1 MTVKSNEEWLAA
13 LHGQNNEPALEDLRR
28 SLERGLHYA
37 LAGKVGE
44 YQLDALVEDIA
55 QEAVVKV
62 LVNLDTFRGESQ
74 FLTWATKIAV
84 RLAFSELR
92 RKRWRDVSIEA
103 LQKEDEEQEYTPAFL
118 ADPGPSPE
126 KQAQLNGIMTM
137 VEQMMAETLSE
148 RQRTALQVVMAG
160 NMPLDELALKMST
173 NRNAL
178 YKLLHDARMRMQ
190 KRLLEEGLSPQDLLA
205 VFDEK

>member
-13 LHGQNNEPALEDLRR
+13 LRGQNNEQALEDLRR

-37 LAGKVGE
+37 LAGKVSD
-44 YQLDALVEDIA
+44 YQIEALVEDIA
-55 QEAVVKV
+55 QDAVVKV
-62 LVNLDTFRGESQ
+62 LANLDTFRGESQ

-92 RKRWRDVSIEA
+92 RKRWRDVSIEG
-103 LQKEDEEQEYTPAFL
+103 LQKEDEGQEYTPAFL
-118 ADPGPSPE
+118 ADSGPSPE
-126 KQAQLNGIMTM
+126 KQAELNGTMIM
-137 VEQMMAETLSE
+137 VEQMMQEALSE
-148 RQRTALQVVMAG
+148 RQRTALMAVIADQ
-160 NMPLDELALKMST
+160 MPMDELALKMGT

-190 KRLLEEGLSPQDLLA
+190 KRLLEEGLYPQDLLA
-205 VFDEK
+205 IFDEK

>member
-1 MTVKSNEEWLAA
+1 MTVKSNEEWLTA
-13 LHGQNNEPALEDLRR
+13 LRSQDNEEIFEDLRH

-37 LAGKVGE
+37 LAGRAGD
-44 YQLDALVEDIA
+44 YQLEALVEDIA

-62 LVNLDTFRGESQ
+62 LANLDTFRGESQ

-84 RLAFSELR
+84 RLALSELR
-92 RKRWRDVSIEA
+92 RKRWRDVSIEG
-103 LQKEDEEQEYTPAFL
+103 LQKEDEDQEYTPAFL
-118 ADPGPSPE
+118 ADSSPSPE
-126 KQAQLNGIMTM
+126 KQTQLNGMMVM

-148 RQRTALQVVMAG
+148 RQRTALMAVIAG
-160 NMPLDELALKMST
+160 QLPLEEIALQMGT

-190 KRLLEEGLSPQDLLA
+190 KRLLEEGFSPQDLLA
-205 VFDEK
+205 TFDEK

>member
-1 MTVKSNEEWLAA
+1 MNGKSNEEWLAA
-13 LHGQNNEPALEDLRR
+13 LRSQDNERALEDLGR

-37 LAGKVGE
+37 LAGRVSDN
-44 YQLDALVEDIA
+44 QLDALVQDIA

-62 LVNLDTFRGESQ
+62 LANLNTFRGESQ

-92 RKRWRDVSIEA
+92 RKRWRDVSIEE
-103 LQKEDEEQEYTPAFL
+103 LQKEDEGQEYTPAFL
-118 ADPGPSPE
+118 ADSSPSPE
-126 KQAQLNGIMTM
+126 KQTQLDGMM
-137 VEQMMAETLSE
+137 VMVDRMMQESLSE
-148 RQRTALQVVMAG
+148 RQRTALMAVIAG
-160 NMPLDELALKMST
+160 QMPLEELALKMGT

-190 KRLLEEGLSPQDLLA
+190 KRLLQEGLTPQDLLA
-205 VFDEK
+205 IFDEK

>member
-13 LHGQNNEPALEDLRR
+13 LHDQNNEPALEDLRR

-92 RKRWRDVSIEA
+92 RKRWQDVSIEA
-103 LQKEDEEQEYTPAFL
+103 LQKEDEGQEYTPAFL
-118 ADPGPSPE
+118 ADSSPSPE
-126 KQAQLNGIMTM
+126 KQTQLNGMMVM

-148 RQRTALQVVMAG
+148 RQRTALMAVIAG
-160 NMPLDELALKMST
+160 QLPLEEIALQMGT

-190 KRLLEEGLSPQDLLA
+190 KRLLAEGFSPQDLLA
-205 VFDEK
+205 TFDEK